1 MKRLFSHQKLTFLA
15 LLLPVFLAFFSP
27 VFAQHDNHD
36 PVEADSAHHNVEET
50 LNVSDVI
57 MDHVKDS
64 HVWHFTE
71 SIVIPLPVIVYTAE
85 DGLKIFS
92 SGNFFEHHHAV
103 PYGDYTLEHEHIFY
117 KGQPVL
123 DLSITKNVA
132 MLFINSLLMLI
143 IFIAAGRGYAKRR
156 GLAPKGIQSFME
168 PVVLYVKDEIVKP
181 NIGPTYMKYLPYLLT
196 LFFFIFLGNLLGLL
210 PGAANLTGNIAVTA
224 CLAIL
229 TFIIVNVNGNKYY
242 WGHIFW
248 TPGVPLVLR
257 IIILPVEIIGV
268 FTKPFSLTVRLFVA
282 ITAGHIVILAL
293 TSLTFI
299 FQSWGVGIG
308 TAIVNIFISVI
319 ELLVAAIQAYVFTMF
334 TSLYIGQAVE
344 EHGAHDEHEHD
355 TLV

>member
-1 MKRLFSHQKLTFLA
+1 MKRLFSHQKRTFLA
-15 LLLPVFLAFFSP
+15 LLLPLFFAFFSP
-27 VFAQHDNHD
+27 VFAQHEEH
-36 PVEADSAHHNVEET
+36 VAGDSVAQEEK
-50 LNVSDVI
+50 LNVGEVI
-57 MDHVKDS
+57 LEHVMDS

-71 SIVIPLPVIVYTAE
+71 SAVLPLPVIVYTKE

-92 SGNFFEHHHAV
+92 SGNFFEHHKVV
-103 PYGDYTLEHEHIFY
+103 PYGDYTLVKEHILY

-132 MLFINSLLMLI
+132 MLFINAALMLL
-143 IFIAAGRGYAKRR
+143 IFMAAARGYAKRR
-156 GLAPKGIQSFME
+156 GIAPKGIQSFME
-168 PVVLYVKDEIVKP
+168 PVILYVKDEIVKP

-196 LFFFIFLGNLLGLL
+196 LFFFILLGNLLGLL

-293 TSLTFI
+293 TSLTFL
-299 FQSWGVGIG
+299 FKNWFVGIG
-308 TAIVNIFISVI
+308 TSLVNILISMI

>member
-1 MKRLFSHQKLTFLA
+1 MKRLFSQQKRTFLA

-27 VFAQHDNHD
+27 VFAQH
-36 PVEADSAHHNVEET
+36 EEHAAGENERKEEK
-50 LNVSDVI
+50 LNVGEVI
-57 MDHVKDS
+57 LEHVKDS

-71 SIVIPLPVIVYTAE
+71 SVVLPLPVIVYTKE

-92 SGNFFEHHHAV
+92 SGNFFEHHHPVA
-103 PYGDYTLEHEHIFY
+103 YGDYTLEKEHIFY

-132 MLFINSLLMLI
+132 MLFINAAVMLL
-143 IFIAAGRGYAKRR
+143 IFLAAARGYAKRR
-156 GLAPKGIQSFME
+156 GIAPKGIQSFME
-168 PVVLYVKDEIVKP
+168 PVILYVKDEIVKP

-196 LFFFIFLGNLLGLL
+196 LFFFVFLGNLLGLL

-224 CLAIL
+224 CLALL
-229 TFIIVNVNGNKYY
+229 TFIIVNVNGNRSY

-248 TPGVPLVLR
+248 TPGVPFILR

-293 TSLTFI
+293 TSLTFL
-299 FQSWGVGIG
+299 FRNWFVGIG
-308 TAIVNIFISVI
+308 TSLVNVLISVI

>member
-1 MKRLFSHQKLTFLA
+1 MKRLFPHHKRIFLA
-15 LLLPVFLAFFSP
+15 LLLPVFFAFLSP
-27 VFAQHDNHD
+27 VFAQHDDHN
-36 PVEADSAHHNVEET
+36 PVQADHEAEA

-71 SIVIPLPVIVYTAE
+71 SVVIPLPVIVYTAD

-92 SGNFFEHHHAV
+92 SANFFEHHHAV

-132 MLFINSLLMLI
+132 MLLINSLLMLI
-143 IFIAAGRGYAKRR
+143 VFVAAGRGYAKRR

-168 PVVLYVKDEIVKP
+168 PLILYVKDEIVKP